1 MNKSKNQE
9 IIGLIFSIGMILT
22 STSLLNAKE
31 YPRDRN
37 GNVNVNIIDGV
48 VVANDRVESVIH
60 QDETISI
67 DVDGD
72 TYEDYGVSVD
82 DEVDIQVDSAGYGIS
97 VDNDEIS
104 VDIGHGGIGINVD
117 DEISVDIGGLL
128 DIGSLIMED

>member
-48 VVANDRVESVIH
+48 VIANDRVESVIR
-60 QDETISI
+60 QDETIPI

-82 DEVDIQVDSAGYGIS
+82 DEVDIQGDSAGYGIS
-97 VDNDEIS
+97 VDDDEIS

>member
-48 VVANDRVESVIH
+48 VVANDRVESVIR

-82 DEVDIQVDSAGYGIS
+82 D
-97 VDNDEIS
+97 DEIS

>member
-48 VVANDRVESVIH
+48 VVANDRVESVIR

>member
-1 MNKSKNQE
+1 MSKSKNQK

-22 STSLLNAKE
+22 FISLLDAKE

-48 VVANDRVESVIH
+48 VIVNDRVESVVR

-67 DVDGD
+67 DVDD
-72 TYEDYGVSVD
+72 DSYEDYGVSVD
-82 DEVDIQVDSAGYGIS
+82 DEVDIQVESEGYGIS
-97 VDNDEIS
+97 VDDDEIS

-117 DEISVDIGGLL
+117 DEISIGIGGL
-128 DIGSLIMED
+128 DIGSLIMDD